1 MGNGNLGDEL
11 VMTPLMTVTNDNSN
25 SNTRETATNR
35 STTTMLRFNQSST
48 ALAIVARSG
57 ALALYNTDPFGG
69 VYSSRNSS
77 ASVAE
82 LLFSTSLVAVVGPPG
97 ADTELRVINT
107 RKDVCIC
114 TLQYAERILNVHM
127 NRQRL
132 IAVFATHI
140 LIYNVATMKLL
151 HRIGLD
157 GSPTEGGSNVML
169 VSALSSSSSSSSSQ
183 CMLAYQQCAYVS
195 TDDFEDSDTPL
206 DAEETR
212 NMIVFDTISMQR
224 VSLIPCHQN
233 SISGAILS
241 QNGVLLATCSIKGTI
256 IRVFNTRTSKK
267 VAEFRRG
274 TLPARITSMTFS
286 PDNTVLACC
295 SGTGTVHFFNVPEY
309 IAELGVSVMTPTTTV
324 KNSSLSSSSTPSE
337 TTDTSSPTS
346 THELPLLSTITDNE
360 RDEVQS
366 LINSVESLPKASS
379 KGTKKERKKSSNS
392 SSSALLWNRYK
403 HYIPIPA
410 SISSL
415 IAPQRDFASIT
426 FPGWPYAAMA
436 VALSS
441 NRQCYVAMVG
451 QSGNGDATNRNA
463 EVTTGEFVQCAIPS
477 AVRTQS
483 TETGSDR
490 VPVQIVHRA
499 PFAV

>member
-1 MGNGNLGDEL
+1 MLR
-11 VMTPLMTVTNDNSN
+11 TVTSDSNNNSN
-25 SNTRETATNR
+25 SNNNTGETTTNR

-57 ALALYNTDPFGG
+57 ALAVYNTDPFGG
-69 VYSSRNSS
+69 VYSSRNSG

-97 ADTELRVINT
+97 SDTELRVINT

-114 TLQYAERILNVHM
+114 TLQYSERILNVHM
-127 NRQRL
+127 NRRRL

-140 LIYNVATMKLL
+140 LIYDVATMKLL

-157 GSPTEGGSNVML
+157 GSPTDGGNNIML
-169 VSALSSSSSSSSSQ
+169 VSALSSSSSQ

-233 SISGAILS
+233 AISGAILS

-256 IRVFNTRTSKK
+256 IRIFNTRTSKK

-274 TLPARITSMTFS
+274 TLPARITSMSFS

-309 IAELGVSVMTPTTTV
+309 IAELGVSVTS
-324 KNSSLSSSSTPSE
+324 KPSE
-337 TTDTSSPTS
+337 TTDTSTSTSTPTS
-346 THELPLLSTITDNE
+346 IHELPLLSALTDDE
-360 RDEVQS
+360 RDEVQL
-366 LINSVESLPKASS
+366 LINSVDSLPKASS
-379 KGTKKERKKSSNS
+379 KGTKKKKSSNS

-426 FPGWPYAAMA
+426 FPGWPYAAMT
-436 VALSS
+436 VSLSS
-441 NRQCYVAMVG
+441 SRQCYVAMVG
-451 QSGNGDATNRNA
+451 RSGNGDANRNA
-463 EVTTGEFVQCAIPS
+463 EVTMGEFVQCAIPN
-477 AVRTQS
+477 AVSTQS
-483 TETGSDR
+483 TETGSER
-490 VPVQIVHRA
+490 AAVQIVHRA